1 MFMHE
6 DSHAKCM
13 HLQPSAMVILKI
25 GGALVV
31 QKQIKTH
38 SRYLEC
44 VFICFCTTSAPPIF
58 KMTIAEGC
66 KCIHFA

>member
-1 MFMHE
+1 
-6 DSHAKCM
+6 M

-44 VFICFCTTSAPPIF
+44 VFVVTPTGF
-58 KMTIAEGC
+58 KI
-66 KCIHFA
+66 KKYFAIKRNYF

>member
-44 VFICFCTTSAPPIF
+44 VFVVTPTGF
-58 KMTIAEGC
+58 KPVT
-66 KCIHFA
+66 F

>member
-44 VFICFCTTSAPPIF
+44 VFVVTPTESLFY
-58 KMTIAEGC
+58 GNL
-66 KCIHFA
+66 